1 MSKAEKEIIEYSE
14 DMQKLLLSFMV
25 SDATA
30 FARSR
35 QIIDP
40 SYWNDRL
47 RSSARYILEY
57 YDEYKAP
64 PIVEQVQAQTGLQLD
79 HFGPE
84 VIIQTDNWF
93 IDEIERFCRHKA
105 MEKVVYD
112 GPELIAEGKYAELES
127 RTKESMLITLQKDMG
142 TDYFSNPLARLQ
154 SMRDRSSMVS
164 TGWRDIDQKLYGGM
178 NRGELTFFAG
188 GPGTGKSLFL
198 QNLALNWVQ
207 MGLNVVYITLELS
220 ENLVGMRFDAMITQM
235 QTREIMKNIDDTA
248 MKVALAF
255 KTHKWGKL
263 HIKKMNEAGTNANM
277 IRAYLKEY
285 EITNGFKPDAILVDY
300 LDLLH
305 PNSGKVSPSDLFVK
319 DKYTSEELRALA
331 AEYNVLAAT
340 ASQLNRASIQEQSF
354 DASHMA
360 GGISK
365 INTADNVMGIYMSP
379 QMKEI
384 GQYQIQFLK
393 TRSSSGVGSHVFLKF
408 SPETLRITDAEDNQ
422 NLHVPTQF
430 SKIQQELKSNVQTS
444 VGSAPAKSGPN
455 VDADEYKPG
464 AAKTA
469 AGSGSILRD
478 KLAAMKK
485 SY

>member
-1 MSKAEKEIIEYSE
+1 
-14 DMQKLLLSFMV
+14 L
-25 SDATA
+25 
-30 FARSR
+30 
-35 QIIDP
+35 
-40 SYWNDRL
+40 
-47 RSSARYILEY
+47 
-57 YDEYKAP
+57 
-64 PIVEQVQAQTGLQLD
+64 
-79 HFGPE
+79 
-84 VIIQTDNWF
+84 
-93 IDEIERFCRHKA
+93 
-105 MEKVVYD
+105 
-112 GPELIAEGKYAELES
+112 
-127 RTKESMLITLQKDMG
+127 
-142 TDYFSNPLARLQ
+142 
-154 SMRDRSSMVS
+154 
-164 TGWRDIDQKLYGGM
+164 
-178 NRGELTFFAG
+178 
-188 GPGTGKSLFL
+188 
-198 QNLALNWVQ
+198 
-207 MGLNVVYITLELS
+207 
-220 ENLVGMRFDAMITQM
+220 
-235 QTREIMKNIDDTA
+235 
-248 MKVALAF
+248 KVALAF
-255 KTHKWGKL
+255 KTHNWGRL
-263 HIKKMNEAGTNANM
+263 FIKKMPEAGTNANM

-408 SPETLRITDAEDNQ
+408 SPETLRITDHDDNQ

-430 SKIQQELKSNVQTS
+430 SKIQQELKNNVQTT
-444 VGSAPAKSGPN
+444 VGSSPAKSGPN
-455 VDADEYKPG
+455 IEADEYKPG

-478 KLAAMKK
+478 KLTKMKK
-485 SY
+485 EF